1 MEDGSG
7 RDEGRRYLPRYAL
20 LTVFLFAPL
29 LWSFAALRN
38 LYPFAAWTV
47 MTSPGEAG
55 RGRTYYVLRGET
67 LAGETVDLRAVEL
80 TDALGGRVWGMFGAA
95 VENGGFKI
103 RSPHPANAAM
113 IEAAG
118 GVGGLPAGARLPE
131 LLGAYGGIYNSR
143 LHADSPRRLKAVR
156 LEAYRW
162 GGGFADHGTF
172 VRSWRQEL

>member
-1 MEDGSG
+1 MEDGPC
-7 RDEGRRYLPRYAL
+7 RDEGRRYGPRYAL
-20 LTVFLFAPL
+20 LTILLFAPL

-38 LYPFAAWTV
+38 LYPSAAWTV
-47 MTSPGEAG
+47 MMSPSDVG

-67 LAGETVDLRAVEL
+67 QAGEDIDLRAVEL
-80 TDALGGRVWGMFGAA
+80 TDALGGRVWGMFGAT

-103 RSPHPANAAM
+103 RSPHPSNAAM

-118 GVGGLPAGARLPE
+118 GVDGLPAGARLPE
-131 LLGAYGGIYNSR
+131 LLRAYGEIHNSR
-143 LHADSPRRLKAVR
+143 LPADSPLRLKAVR

-162 GGGFADHGTF
+162 GGGFADYRTF

>member
-1 MEDGSG
+1 MGDVSG
-7 RDEGRRYLPRYAL
+7 RDEERRHLPRYAL
-20 LTVFLFAPL
+20 LTVLLFAPL

-47 MTSPGEAG
+47 MMSPPDVA

-67 LAGETVDLRAVEL
+67 LAGGTVDLRATEL
-80 TDALGGRVWGMFGAA
+80 TDALSGRVWGLFGAT
-95 VENGGFKI
+95 VENGGFKL
-103 RSPHPANAAM
+103 RSPHPSNAAL

-118 GVGGLPAGARLPE
+118 GADRLPPGARLPE

-143 LHADSPRRLKAVR
+143 LRADSPLRLKAVR

>member
-1 MEDGSG
+1 MEDESR
-7 RDEGRRYLPRYAL
+7 RDEGRRYVPRYAL
-20 LTVFLFAPL
+20 LTILLFAPL

-38 LYPFAAWTV
+38 LYPLAAWTV
-47 MTSPGEAG
+47 MTSPGEVA

-67 LAGETVDLRAVEL
+67 QAGETVDLRAIEL
-80 TDALGGRVWGMFGAA
+80 TDALGGRVWGMFGATA
-95 VENGGFKI
+95 ENGGFKI

-118 GVGGLPAGARLPE
+118 GVDRLPAGARLPE

-143 LHADSPRRLKAVR
+143 LRADSPLRLKAVR

-162 GGGFADHGTF
+162 GGGFADYSTF